1 MYISVSLFTGL
12 SIWILGFA
20 LMLAGWLV
28 DVIFEDYGLIPSKV
42 LYKTGALIVA
52 APVIYLL
59 WRASR
64 LVYVYRLEIVL
75 FLRRAIEEIQAL
87 TSSVGKMF

>member
-1 MYISVSLFTGL
+1 
-12 SIWILGFA
+12 
-20 LMLAGWLV
+20 MLAGWLV